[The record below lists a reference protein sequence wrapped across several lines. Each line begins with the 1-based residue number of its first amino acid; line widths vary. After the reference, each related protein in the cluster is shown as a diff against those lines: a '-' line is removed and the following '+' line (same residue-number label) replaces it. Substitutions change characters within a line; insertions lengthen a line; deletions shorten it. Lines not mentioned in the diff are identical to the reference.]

1 MSWGFTKEA
10 TVSQGPSARAAT
22 SSSKSST
29 TCSAETPSRTVP
41 QADFAGPWGSRPIH
55 PENPNGSSRSARR

>member
-1 MSWGFTKEA
+1 M
-10 TVSQGPSARAAT
+10 SQGPSARAAT